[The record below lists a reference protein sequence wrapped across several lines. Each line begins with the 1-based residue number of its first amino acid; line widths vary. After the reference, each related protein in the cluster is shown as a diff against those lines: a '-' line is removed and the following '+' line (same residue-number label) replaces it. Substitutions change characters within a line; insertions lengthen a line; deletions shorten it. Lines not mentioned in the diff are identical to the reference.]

1 MQTCQVSFAQRRQAH
16 SWVISKHGAKLIPV
30 LFWQGQKVK
39 ENTSVKSKSR
49 WTPGMNY
56 ILLACSDGV
65 LLQVFQWD
73 FLKAWAHFLTVHWA
87 KERRACRNVL
97 LEISIKG
104 DFSKLLGQTFDWL
117 SAVNRAKTRLK
128 VLIHLSTEKKKADRS
143 SARWHVHSE
152 SRDLFRLCVTLW
164 LQKETYRASGEWDAG
179 NLASWQQFNAAWSCK
194 ESWDLTSLQKGQNPC
209 EIILVHFKIKWM
221 AFSSGAVQKI
231 QIQLVPSY
239 MSTDF

>member
-1 MQTCQVSFAQRRQAH
+1 MGPNWS
-16 SWVISKHGAKLIPV
+16 PV

-49 WTPGMNY
+49 WTPEMNY
-56 ILLACSDGV
+56 IFLACSDGV

-87 KERRACRNVL
+87 KECRACRNVL

-104 DFSKLLGQTFDWL
+104 DFSKLLGQMFDWL

-152 SRDLFRLCVTLW
+152 SWGSFQTPCYTLQRHTEPVGSEMLGTW
-164 LQKETYRASGEWDAG
+164 RIGSSSMQCE
-179 NLASWQQFNAAWSCK
+179 AAK
-194 ESWDLTSLQKGQNPC
+194 KPGTSLPC
-209 EIILVHFKIKWM
+209 KRVKIHVRWFWFTLK
-221 AFSSGAVQKI
+221 SSE
-231 QIQLVPSY
+231 
-239 MSTDF
+239 